1 MSKLAYNQRRTAI
14 LQSGLSDSLAA
25 RFKNLFPEAGDHKPD
40 FYWTQKLF
48 DMIKFHDKKILAS
61 KQLSE
66 LSESADTGSDS
77 SGD

>member
-40 FYWTQKLF
+40 FYWTDKLV
-48 DMIKFHDKKILAS
+48 DMNKFHDKKMPVL
-61 KQLSE
+61 KQLLE
-66 LSESADTGSDS
+66 LSDSADTGSDS